1 MKRGIILIVA
11 LFLMMF
17 GVVWVANPAY
27 AQNAVIVPLA
37 KSQLTW
43 NWAKGTEVGV
53 NDGDVSE
60 FRMKC
65 GASTGVYTKTTVIA
79 DSAARSTPISAV
91 VDGPGEYFCVVTA
104 ANAVGESGPSNEV
117 NFIAGSLPSAAT
129 GLTIESQ

>member
-1 MKRGIILIVA
+1 MKGIILIVT
-11 LFLMMF
+11 LFLAMF
-17 GVVWVANPAY
+17 AVVWVANPAH
-27 AQNAVIVPLA
+27 AQTAVIVPLA
-37 KSQLTW
+37 KSQLSW

-53 NDGDVSE
+53 NDGDVSQ

-65 GASTGVYTKTTVIA
+65 GASTGVYTRTTVIA
-79 DSAARSTPISAV
+79 DPAARTTPIASV

-117 NFIAGSLPSAAT
+117 NFIAGSLPASAT